1 MAQTQI
7 EMLIEVIGD
16 KEIAEKVNSNLG
28 EFMIPKG
35 KFNEVN
41 QKLKTLETETNSEIV
56 TLRQQLA
63 ERDGELENIRTANMT
78 EIEKIQHQLKQATEN
93 LAKRDFDNN
102 KLEAIGVLT
111 KAGLDEAQI
120 EKIVNTHVT
129 EDAEKSRLAIDLFV
143 DVLST
148 KTNAAEQAAKD
159 ELFKKDTKIDDI
171 GETPKTTN
179 EINFERFTGMSIQER
194 TELFETQPEV
204 YQEFRNKQIN
214 NTQ

>member
-1 MAQTQI
+1 
-7 EMLIEVIGD
+7 MLNEVIGD

-41 QKLKTLETETNSEIV
+41 QKLKALETETNSELV
-56 TLRQQLA
+56 TLREQLA

-102 KLEAIGVLT
+102 KLEAVGVLT

-120 EKIVNTHVT
+120 ERIVETHVT
-129 EDAEKSRLAIDLFV
+129 EDADKSKLAIELFV

-159 ELFKKDTKIDDI
+159 ELYKQDTKVDDT
-171 GETPKTTN
+171 GETPKVDTELT
-179 EINFERFTGMSIQER
+179 FERFKGMGIGER
-194 TELFETQPEV
+194 TELFTEQPDVYREFTQKE
-204 YQEFRNKQIN
+204 KQ
-214 NTQ
+214 